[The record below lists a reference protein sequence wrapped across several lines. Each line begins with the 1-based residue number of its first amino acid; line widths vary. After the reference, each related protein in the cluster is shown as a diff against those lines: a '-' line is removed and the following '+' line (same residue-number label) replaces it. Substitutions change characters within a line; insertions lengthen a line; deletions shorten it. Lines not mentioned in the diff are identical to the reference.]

1 MSRTHIQSRPRRT
14 CQVSGLTSR
23 TAGFQENMKPVSG
36 ICMLTY
42 LRSLLALTRSYQE
55 DKSPAAARDARSLLS
70 VWGTWTSRSLLVGE
84 TGSWY
89 MAQAGL
95 KLAKSSYLCLPS
107 AEMTGYAT
115 TLNTFG
121 NPDYELCSA
130 QD

>member
-1 MSRTHIQSRPRRT
+1 
-14 CQVSGLTSR
+14 
-23 TAGFQENMKPVSG
+23 MKPVSG
-36 ICMLTY
+36 VSMLTY
-42 LRSLLALTRSYQE
+42 LRSLLALTRSYRE
-55 DKSPAAARDARSLLS
+55 DKSPAVARDTRSLLS
-70 VWGTWTSRSLLVGE
+70 VTGASRTSRSPLVDE